1 MKKIT
6 SLLSLLLFT
15 ILLVPSAY
23 SQDCENQDTMDQ
35 PSNQIFCNSENTAA
49 VYFTGGEVGNTYSWS
64 NDTPSIGLAANGT
77 TNIPSF
83 IAVNN
88 GTTPITANIY
98 VTEYNSTCD
107 SSNILAFT
115 IKVNPTPQADETAD
129 QTITICDSE
138 TTSPIIFTGSIAGT
152 TYNWTNNT
160 PSIGLAASGTGDI
173 ASFIGTN
180 NGTSP
185 LIATITVTPIF
196 AGCAG
201 DSKTFTIT
209 VNPPNVIMNQP
220 SNQEV
225 CSGSDL
231 SGVSFS
237 SDLPGTTYNWTA
249 SYPGILDQSYTSSW
263 AGSGWKNNLW
273 QSFTAGH
280 TARLSRVSIS
290 LHKTNTSGTLKIYS
304 GQGTSGSLL
313 YSGSFS
319 ASTGSSSAWVDIPI
333 ASPPTITKGSVYT
346 MSLVTSSD
354 TMWASLG
361 ENNYSGG
368 ISNLGSN
375 RDLLFKTYIIQND
388 FFGLPLISSGTGDIP
403 SFTASNVFQDPTTNS
418 FLGPAIVNY
427 TVTPELNG
435 CFGTPK
441 TFSITINPLSQVV
454 QPQNQVVCNSENT
467 AAIYFTG
474 GEAGTTYSWT
484 NNTPSIGLAASGT
497 GDIASFIGINN
508 GTSPV
513 TANITVS
520 QSADVCNSST
530 QRTFTITVNP
540 TTMVNQPS
548 NQVLCNLTST
558 EEVGFSGGVA
568 GTTYN
573 WTNNTPSIGLAAS
586 GTGDI
591 ASFIGTNN
599 GTSPLITTITVTPI
613 FAGCAGDSKTF
624 TITVNPPNVIMNQ
637 PSNQE
642 VCSGSDLSGVSFSSD
657 LPGTTYN
664 WTASYPGILDQSY
677 TSSWAGSGWKN
688 NLWQSFTAGHTARL
702 SRVSISLHKTNTSG
716 TLKIYSGQGT
726 SGSLLYSGSFSASTG
741 SSSAWVDIPIAS
753 PPTITKGSVYTM
765 SLVTSSDT
773 MWASLGENN
782 YSGGISNLGSN
793 RDLLFKTYIIQNDF
807 FGLPLISSGTGDIP
821 SFTASNV
828 FQDPTTNSFL
838 GPAIVNYTVTPELNG
853 CFGTPKTF
861 SITINPLSQV
871 VQPQNQVV
879 CNSEN
884 TAAIYFT
891 GGEAGTTYSW
901 TNNTPSI
908 GLAASG
914 TGDIASFIGINN
926 GTSPVTANITVSQSA
941 DVCNS
946 STQRTFT
953 ITVNPTTMVNQPSNQ
968 VLCNLT
974 STEEVGFSG
983 GVAGTTY
990 NWTNNTP
997 SIGLAASG
1005 TGDIASF
1012 IGTNNGTS
1020 PLITTITVTPI
1031 FAGCAGDSKTF
1042 TITVNPPNVIMNQPS
1057 NQEVCSGS
1065 DLSGVSFSSD
1075 LPGTT
1080 YNWTASYPGILDQS
1094 YTSSWAGSG
1103 WKNNLWQSFTA
1114 GHTARLSR
1122 VSISL
1127 HKTNTSGTLKI
1138 YSGQGT
1144 SGSLLYSGSF
1154 SASTGS
1160 SSAWVDIPIASP
1172 PTITKG
1178 SVYTMSLVTS
1188 SDTMWAS
1195 LGENNYSGGISNLG
1209 SNRDLLFKTYI
1220 IQNDFFGLPPISSGT
1235 GDIPSFTASNVFQDP
1250 STNSFL
1256 GPAIVNYTVTPELNG
1271 CFGTP
1276 KTFSITINNYTD
1288 EIVNP
1293 INNQTLYSGETINPV
1308 IFSGG
1313 SAGTIYSWENDNP
1326 SIGLAASG
1334 IGNIGFFEVVS
1345 NGLSPVTAN
1354 IIVTP
1359 LKGSCAGE
1367 IQNFTITV
1375 NPPIPLTI
1383 TGLTGDDKVYDGST
1397 VATVSGT
1404 PSLSGVEAGDDV
1416 SLVDP
1421 PTFTFASPNVGTDII
1436 ITSTGYTLSGVDA
1449 GDYTLIQPSLS
1460 ADITS
1465 ILGLDDFLET
1475 TTSLKLFPNPA
1486 IEYIQI
1492 SGLSKKVNYT
1502 IYNILGKKV
1511 LTGNVVN
1518 DEGIYIQI
1526 LANGLYLLKF
1536 NNGNTIKF
1544 TKK

>member
-6 SLLSLLLFT
+6 SLLALLLFT

-64 NDTPSIGLAANGT
+64 NDTPSIGLAASGT
-77 TNIPSF
+77 GDIASF
-83 IAVNN
+83 IINN
-88 GTTPITANIY
+88 GTREPVTANIY

-115 IKVNPTPQADETAD
+115 IKVNPIPQADETAD
-129 QTITICDSE
+129 QTITICDNE

-152 TYNWTNNT
+152 TYNWKNNT
-160 PSIGLAASGTGDI
+160 PSIGLAASGSGDI

-185 LIATITVTPIF
+185 LTATITVTPIL

-249 SYPGILDQSYTSSW
+249 SYPGILDQSNTSIW
-263 AGSGWKNNLW
+263 AGSGWKKNLW

-280 TARLSRVSIS
+280 TARLSRVSIR
-290 LHKTNTSGTLKIYS
+290 LFKTNTSGTLNIYS

-333 ASPPTITKGSVYT
+333 ASPPTITEGSVYT

-361 ENNYSGG
+361 KNNYSGG
-368 ISNLGSN
+368 ISNQASN
-375 RDLLFKTYIIQND
+375 IDLIFKTYIIQND
-388 FFGLPLISSGTGDIP
+388 FFGLPPILSGTGDIP
-403 SFTASNVFQDPTTNS
+403 SFTASNVLQDPSTNS

-427 TVTPELNG
+427 SVTPELNG

-497 GDIASFIGINN
+497 GDIASFIINN
-508 GTSPV
+508 GTREPV

-540 TTMVNQPS
+540 TTMMNQPS

-573 WTNNTPSIGLAAS
+573 WKNNTPSIGLAAS
-586 GTGDI
+586 GSGDI

-599 GTSPLITTITVTPI
+599 GTSPLTATITVTPI
-613 FAGCAGDSKTF
+613 LAGCAGDSKTF

-664 WTASYPGILDQSY
+664 WTASYPGILDQSN
-677 TSSWAGSGWKN
+677 TSIWAGSGWKK

-702 SRVSISLHKTNTSG
+702 SRVSIRLFKTNTSG
-716 TLKIYSGQGT
+716 TLNIYSGQGT

-753 PPTITKGSVYTM
+753 PPTITEGSVYTM

-773 MWASLGENN
+773 MWASLGKNN
-782 YSGGISNLGSN
+782 YSGGISN
-793 RDLLFKTYIIQNDF
+793 Q
-807 FGLPLISSGTGDIP
+807 
-821 SFTASNV
+821 ASNI
-828 FQDPTTNSFL
+828 D
-838 GPAIVNYTVTPELNG
+838 
-853 CFGTPKTF
+853 
-861 SITINPLSQV
+861 
-871 VQPQNQVV
+871 
-879 CNSEN
+879 
-884 TAAIYFT
+884 
-891 GGEAGTTYSW
+891 
-901 TNNTPSI
+901 
-908 GLAASG
+908 
-914 TGDIASFIGINN
+914 
-926 GTSPVTANITVSQSA
+926 
-941 DVCNS
+941 
-946 STQRTFT
+946 
-953 ITVNPTTMVNQPSNQ
+953 
-968 VLCNLT
+968 
-974 STEEVGFSG
+974 
-983 GVAGTTY
+983 
-990 NWTNNTP
+990 
-997 SIGLAASG
+997 
-1005 TGDIASF
+1005 
-1012 IGTNNGTS
+1012 
-1020 PLITTITVTPI
+1020 LI
-1031 FAGCAGDSKTF
+1031 
-1042 TITVNPPNVIMNQPS
+1042 
-1057 NQEVCSGS
+1057 
-1065 DLSGVSFSSD
+1065 
-1075 LPGTT
+1075 
-1080 YNWTASYPGILDQS
+1080 
-1094 YTSSWAGSG
+1094 
-1103 WKNNLWQSFTA
+1103 
-1114 GHTARLSR
+1114 
-1122 VSISL
+1122 
-1127 HKTNTSGTLKI
+1127 
-1138 YSGQGT
+1138 
-1144 SGSLLYSGSF
+1144 
-1154 SASTGS
+1154 
-1160 SSAWVDIPIASP
+1160 
-1172 PTITKG
+1172 
-1178 SVYTMSLVTS
+1178 
-1188 SDTMWAS
+1188 
-1195 LGENNYSGGISNLG
+1195 
-1209 SNRDLLFKTYI
+1209 FKTYI
-1220 IQNDFFGLPPISSGT
+1220 IQNDFFGLPPILSGT
-1235 GDIPSFTASNVFQDP
+1235 GDIPSFTASNVLQDP

-1256 GPAIVNYTVTPELNG
+1256 GPAIVNYSVTPELNG

-1313 SAGTIYSWENDNP
+1313 SAGTTYSWENDNP

-1334 IGNIGFFEVVS
+1334 IGNIGFFEVV
-1345 NGLSPVTAN
+1345 NNELSPVTAN

-1367 IQNFTITV
+1367 SQNFTITV

-1397 VATVSGT
+1397 VATASGT

-1416 SLVDP
+1416 SLVGP

-1449 GDYTLIQPSLS
+1449 GKYTLIQPSLS
-1460 ADITS
+1460 SDITPAVLTVTADAEQTKVYGAIDPPLTYTITGLVSGDSEADLDTAVSISRSVGESVGNYTITPSAATDANYTISYVTNPFVITQATLTITGLTGDDKVYDGSTVATASGTPSLSGVEAGDDVSLVGPPTFTFASPNVGTDIIITSTGYTLSGVDAGKYTLIQPSLSSDITPAVLTVTADAEQTKVYGAIDPPLTYTITGLVSGDSEADLDTAVSISRSVGESVGNYTITPSAAADANYTISYVTNPFVITQATLTITGLTGDDKVYDGSTLATASGTPSLLGVEAGDDVSLVGPPTFTFVSPNLGTDITITSTGYTLSGVDAGNYSLTQPTLSADITS
-1465 ILGLDDFLET
+1465 TLGFDDFLET

-1492 SGLSKKVNYT
+1492 SGLFKEVNYT

-1518 DEGIYIQI
+1518 DEGIYIQN

-1544 TKK
+1544 IKK